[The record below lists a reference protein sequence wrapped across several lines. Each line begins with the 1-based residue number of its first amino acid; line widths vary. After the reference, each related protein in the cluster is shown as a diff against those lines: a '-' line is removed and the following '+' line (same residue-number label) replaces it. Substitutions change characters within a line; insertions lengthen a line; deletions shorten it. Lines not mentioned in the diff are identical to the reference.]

1 MSAKA
6 KLLVAEIAVYL
17 IGGLIWGVSIWYLG
31 YIDVRG
37 FLHIFSSAAVLIV
50 PIFFVTHH
58 LVHLRQ
64 LRIIHRYRTDPSPE
78 NLRKAHGAIRFVLL
92 FSVLMIPLWG
102 FLGPLSGFMSLYRPE
117 IGFLLDEPVISL
129 RELGTVI
136 LFGQGYSLT
145 TFVPFVMVAIGIVER
160 EAGDV
165 PVDGAVVLRFSV
177 KMSVAFVLTSIG
189 TVLILLTAVPGI
201 LANFSST
208 DTVELLI
215 RRLAPLG
222 IFAILVA
229 IFNLVMV
236 TRQLATPIGSLIQV
250 FGTMFRNIDRGE
262 ADLTPALSVAS
273 KDELGVV
280 SYHVSRFVE
289 YIAAT
294 IRQVQETARSS
305 VAVST
310 KLNDTAQEFSNA
322 IEKLVEQMDTVASSS
337 GSLDAQLG
345 QAQESSA
352 TLTRFAGSLRES
364 TSVLASSVEESS
376 ASVTQMTSSIQSI
389 SDTVSSRLEISEQ
402 LRGIANTGSQTMQEA
417 AETLSKVSESTGV
430 MTDAI
435 GVIETIAA
443 QTNLLAMNA
452 AIEAAH
458 AGEHGKGFAVVADEI
473 RKLAETSSENSAQI
487 SSSLKKVAEY
497 IERSSSATRSM
508 DESFTRIVELIGQV
522 TDSMLEIQSGTAEL
536 ASGSQEIS
544 QTVSLL
550 VDTTDGVRQSSLEVD
565 GSVQTI
571 EGALSRLRE
580 VSVDTRK
587 RMESMKTESREA
599 FSKIQG
605 VTESAEGS
613 SRRLGELAALVS
625 KVKTKE
631 ASSST

>member
-1 MSAKA
+1 
-6 KLLVAEIAVYL
+6 
-17 IGGLIWGVSIWYLG
+17 
-31 YIDVRG
+31 
-37 FLHIFSSAAVLIV
+37 
-50 PIFFVTHH
+50 
-58 LVHLRQ
+58 
-64 LRIIHRYRTDPSPE
+64 
-78 NLRKAHGAIRFVLL
+78 
-92 FSVLMIPLWG
+92 
-102 FLGPLSGFMSLYRPE
+102 
-117 IGFLLDEPVISL
+117 
-129 RELGTVI
+129 
-136 LFGQGYSLT
+136 
-145 TFVPFVMVAIGIVER
+145 
-160 EAGDV
+160 
-165 PVDGAVVLRFSV
+165 
-177 KMSVAFVLTSIG
+177 
-189 TVLILLTAVPGI
+189 
-201 LANFSST
+201 
-208 DTVELLI
+208 
-215 RRLAPLG
+215 
-222 IFAILVA
+222 
-229 IFNLVMV
+229 
-236 TRQLATPIGSLIQV
+236 
-250 FGTMFRNIDRGE
+250 
-262 ADLTPALSVAS
+262 